1 MVVDEDKSSHSN
13 QNGLDNHD
21 DAESELSEPG
31 TPPSPPRFSRS
42 MNRHADNEATEDE
55 AEPTS
60 QGSPRATRA
69 PYGSKRKRTATF
81 TREPV
86 NYATLAT
93 EGLDAAREMAAT
105 RPKSR
110 GRAPRLTPNA
120 SKGVTIGYWRHS
132 PVPEKERKHAVI
144 GFIDVRDR
152 LRTRIRLDNLLGEH
166 ISNVWPLPAKTG
178 ASWVTFDGICFL
190 PHLVGLDQVQVKEY
204 VRIRADAPEEK
215 DPEVKLAAQKQAV
228 QEAIQVVRKNGIVD
242 PSAPFQPQYQ
252 IAYGEEAPEP
262 MAKRRRVTGDFTA
275 ASTADNQHQTVQE
288 DLSGSRPTRIF
299 LGTWNKSDAVDPAN
313 RHAVYGILGAN
324 DMFRVKLVRETRD
337 GSFRDGNFPQGPGAL
352 WISYDEVDLDPH
364 LKSLTRAEIKEYCRV
379 RQHQIDL
386 GEKPEDRIGNETTA
400 VFEAQKRVPG
410 PRSFF
415 ANQAAEAEAVG
426 DVTATPERPATSNG
440 PKTSAGQELR
450 TSRRVEARQ
459 QQQQQAQL
467 EEIQREQ
474 ERLAHERAT
483 QLSRPQTQENNASQT
498 PNGNSFGALQ
508 RTTALAQ
515 REIGRAEATQGRADL
530 HATHRERAVAAA
542 EAAAREASLA
552 AAASSPNTRRSLS
565 SRLFETEDMRR
576 LNNVWARQESMRAR
590 NGGEDAKIYDGVK
603 YERKTTGPLMGKL
616 VSHGSLINIDGEDYV
631 EYRVLTKPSFF

>member
-1 MVVDEDKSSHSN
+1 MRN
-13 QNGLDNHD
+13 
-21 DAESELSEPG
+21 
-31 TPPSPPRFSRS
+31 
-42 MNRHADNEATEDE
+42 ADHEATEDE
-55 AEPTS
+55 AEAS
-60 QGSPRATRA
+60 KDSPRQARA

-86 NYATLAT
+86 NYATMAT

-120 SKGVTIGYWRHS
+120 SKGVSIGYWRHS
-132 PVPEKERKHAVI
+132 PVPDKHRKHAVI

-152 LRTRIRLDNLLGEH
+152 LRTRIRLDNLQGEH
-166 ISNVWPLPAKTG
+166 ISNVWPLPARTG
-178 ASWVTFDGICFL
+178 ASWVTFEGICFL

-204 VRIRADAPEEK
+204 VRIRADVPEET
-215 DPEVKLAAQKQAV
+215 DPDAKLAAQKEAV
-228 QEAIQVVRKNGIVD
+228 QEAIKVVRKNGMVD

-252 IAYGEEAPEP
+252 IAYGEDAPEP
-262 MAKRRRVTGDFTA
+262 VAKRRRVTGDFTPTTPAPDQPQQA
-275 ASTADNQHQTVQE
+275 AHD
-288 DLSGSRPTRIF
+288 DLSGTRPTRIL
-299 LGTWNKSDAVDPAN
+299 LGTWTKSDAREPRN

-337 GSFRDGNFPQGPGAL
+337 GHFRDGNFPQGPGAL

-364 LKSLTRAEIKEYCRV
+364 LKNLTRAEIKEYCRV
-379 RQHQIDL
+379 RQHQIDQ
-386 GEKPEDRIGNETTA
+386 GEKAEDRVARETAA

-410 PRSFF
+410 PRLIF
-415 ANQAAEAEAVG
+415 ASQLQQQQENEGAADANP
-426 DVTATPERPATSNG
+426 TPERPSTSNG
-440 PKTSAGQELR
+440 RAVPAGQELR

-474 ERLAHERAT
+474 ERLANERAT
-483 QLSRPQTQENNASQT
+483 QLSRPSTQHQHSPAGMT
-498 PNGNSFGALQ
+498 PNDNHFGALQ
-508 RTTALAQ
+508 RTNALAQ

-530 HATHRERAVAAA
+530 HATHRERAAAAA
-542 EAAAREASLA
+542 EQAAQQASLA
-552 AAASSPNTRRSLS
+552 AAASSPSARAPMS
-565 SRLFETEDMRR
+565 SRLFESEDMRR
-576 LNNVWARQESMRAR
+576 LNNVWARQESMRAK
-590 NGGEDAKIYDGVK
+590 NGGEDAKVYDGVK